1 MPSPSVPTDQAC
13 KPLPAK
19 GYCML
24 AEIHGLSSLALG
36 MQVLSLQRVQAIS
49 LSLIRSHK
57 SISILLLTSHDY
69 NITSY

>member
-1 MPSPSVPTDQAC
+1 
-13 KPLPAK
+13 
-19 GYCML
+19 ML